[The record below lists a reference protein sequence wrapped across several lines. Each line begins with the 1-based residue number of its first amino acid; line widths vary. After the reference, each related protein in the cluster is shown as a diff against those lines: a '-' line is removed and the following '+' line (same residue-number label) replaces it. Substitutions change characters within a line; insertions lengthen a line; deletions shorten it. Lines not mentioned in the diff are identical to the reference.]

1 MVRGKRQR
9 VVQAEGS
16 AGTKG
21 RVCARMTSRGS
32 MRGRPH
38 GEREGPDQG
47 GGRAWICGLCPM
59 GHLKGFKQTGMKQMN
74 DRGAGLEASMSERRL
89 PGHPAKS

>member
-1 MVRGKRQR
+1 MVRGKCQR

-16 AGTKG
+16 AGAKG
-21 RVCARMTSRGS
+21 GVCAGMTSRVS

-47 GGRAWICGLCPM
+47 GRAWTCGLCPM

-74 DRGAGLEASMSERRL
+74 ERGTSLETSMSERRL
-89 PGHPAKS
+89 PGHPAMS